1 MSDLRT
7 AVDALMKLI
16 GPPPA
21 DTIPD
26 VAGTYNQRV
35 AAVRV
40 ALASPPA
47 PAEGERDEVYA
58 AARALLDAISHWDL
72 TVAVDVASARLER
85 ALARAPRP
93 QHEGGRP

>member
-1 MSDLRT
+1 MTTLHEAAKALVQRIDRGRKEYQEAWPDDDREL
-7 AVDALMKLI
+7 DALR
-16 GPPPA
+16 A
-21 DTIPD
+21 
-26 VAGTYNQRV
+26 
-35 AAVRV
+35 